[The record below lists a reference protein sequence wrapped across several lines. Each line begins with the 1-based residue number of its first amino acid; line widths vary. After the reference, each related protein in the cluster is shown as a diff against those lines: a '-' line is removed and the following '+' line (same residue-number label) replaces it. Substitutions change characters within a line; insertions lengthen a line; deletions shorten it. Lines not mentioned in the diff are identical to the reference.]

1 MNRFLLPIFLLFSVH
16 LMAQEFDG
24 FALYNSL
31 NSSTTFLI
39 DKDGNIAH
47 RWNLPT
53 RGNYAVLL
61 KDNGNIVRGA
71 IYNGTDIRGAAVG
84 GMVQEWDKDANLI
97 WEHIYSDATK
107 VSHHDITLMPQ
118 GGVLLTAWE
127 VIDRAHL
134 DSLGYLA
141 TANQRYGTH
150 FVELRQIAGTQEAEV
165 VWEWHIVDHMVQDGD
180 PDLSNYGVIA
190 DNPQL
195 MDVNVPTSGG
205 FGGPGGGG
213 DWFHVNG
220 VNYSETLDLITF
232 SSRFLSEIFV
242 IDHSTTSAEAAGH
255 TGGNSGMGGDFL
267 YRWGNP
273 SNYDTPGNRRIM
285 GPVHDARFIPDD
297 GRFRGGFIQFFN
309 NAGADGTTAI
319 TAIDPPFNGTTY
331 DREPGKAYGP
341 EIEDFSLATR
351 ARASGQ
357 SASNAMPNGNT
368 FVNLS
373 GGYMYE
379 EDRDGN
385 MVWQYPEGP
394 AKAFRYTCD
403 HPGIKALLGDDS
415 GCPTSSTKSY
425 LVEQNLQM
433 APNPSDGFFNITGL
447 SGLNKIQS
455 IEVMDSAG
463 KILQV
468 IENQSNTVDLS
479 NNASGFY
486 LVKFNFDGKRSQT
499 KMVSVK

>member
-1 MNRFLLPIFLLFSVH
+1 MNRLLLPICFLFSIH

-39 DKDGNIAH
+39 DKDANIAY
-47 RWNLPT
+47 RWNCPT
-53 RGNYAVLL
+53 RGNYTVLL

-71 IYNGTDIRGAAVG
+71 IYSGNDIRGAAVG
-84 GMVQEWDKDANLI
+84 GMIQEFDKDVNLI
-97 WEHIYSDATK
+97 WEHIYSNANK

-118 GGVLLTAWE
+118 GGVLITAWE
-127 VIDRAHL
+127 AINRARL
-134 DSLGYLA
+134 DSLGYTPTIDL
-141 TANQRYGTH
+141 RYGTH
-150 FVELRQIAGTQEAEV
+150 FVELRQVPGTQTAEV
-165 VWEWHIVDHMVQDGD
+165 VWEWHIVDHMVQDVN
-180 PDLSNYGVIA
+180 PNLSNFGDIA

-195 MDVNVPTSGG
+195 MNVNVTTSGG
-205 FGGPGGGG
+205 FGG

-220 VNYSETLDLITF
+220 VNYSEELDLITF

-255 TGGNSGMGGDFL
+255 TGGNSGMGGDIL

-273 SNYDTPGNRRIM
+273 GNYKTIGNRRIT

-309 NAGADGTTAI
+309 NAGADGTTVI

-331 DREPGKAYGP
+331 DREPGRAYGP
-341 EIEDFSLATR
+341 EIEDFSLPTR

-373 GGYMYE
+373 GGFMYE
-379 EDRDGN
+379 EDRNGN

-415 GCPTSSTKSY
+415 GCPSSSTRSY
-425 LVEQNLQM
+425 LVEQNLQL

-447 SGLNKIQS
+447 SGLNQIES

-463 KILQV
+463 KLLQI
-468 IENQSNTVDLS
+468 IENQLNSIDLS
-479 NNASGFY
+479 NNAAGVYFI
-486 LVKFNFDGKRSQT
+486 KFNFDGGKSQT